1 MLETSREEMS
11 QERKEFHS
19 GFVAIIG
26 SPNVGKSTL
35 LNRILG
41 EKVAII
47 SEKPQTT
54 RTCIRGIL
62 TGEDYQ
68 IVFLDT
74 PGIHKARR
82 DAINRFMVQTA
93 LATLSEADVVLFLV
107 DPPTLGRKGSHFIAA
122 RLQEIDAP
130 VIAAVNKIDTLPAR
144 EVPSYVSLC
153 GSLGRWEAVFPIS
166 AKTGQ
171 GIPELVERIAGLLP
185 AGPLYFPADHYTD
198 QTTRFLIAEI
208 IREKIFCL
216 TAEEIPYA
224 AAVVVESYKEKGGD
238 GIDPEQR
245 RVCIEA
251 VIYVER
257 QSQKGIL
264 IGKGGEM
271 LKAIGS
277 RTRQDIEALLGAKVV
292 LRLWVKVARGWTDD
306 TAKMRAL
313 GYG

>member
-1 MLETSREEMS
+1 MSREE
-11 QERKEFHS
+11 KEFRS

-26 SPNVGKSTL
+26 RPNVGKSTL

-62 TGEDYQ
+62 TGEQYQ

-93 LATLSEADVVLFLV
+93 LATLSEADVVLFLL
-107 DPPTLGRKGSHFIAA
+107 DPPTLGRKGSRFIAA
-122 RLQEIDAP
+122 RLQEREAP
-130 VIAAVNKIDTLPAR
+130 VIAAVNKIDTLPAS
-144 EVPSYVSLC
+144 EIPSYVSLC
-153 GSLGRWEAVFPIS
+153 RSLGEWQAVLPIS

-171 GIPELVERIAGLLP
+171 GIPELLERIVGSLP
-185 AGPLYFPADHYTD
+185 PGPLYFPAEHYTD
-198 QTTRFLIAEI
+198 QPTRFMVAEI

-224 AAVVVESYKEKGGD
+224 AAVVVESYQVGAGAEA
-238 GIDPEQR
+238 DPEQR
-245 RVCIEA
+245 RVSIEA

-277 RTRQDIEALLGAKVV
+277 RARQEIEALLGAKVV